1 MWPYQQ
7 LDLGLLAS
15 RTVLRH
21 AVCGTLLWQPQEM
34 KTPMNKER
42 YTLEKA
48 VTAEVKSESVQR
60 HKPPGPKWK
69 AMWMGLL
76 NQENPQTDIDGVCKD
91 LSAWHRALRGMKT
104 LEVCLAEPLTAQVL
118 LETKLYL
125 AHWHSHFLSPQHFP
139 FYLFPLP
146 LTWLNLLGERE
157 LRLKPKFPC
166 SQGQTV
172 KTLYTSKHAE
182 ENSRMVKTQI
192 ATALLYSTDVQLTIP
207 SLILRERRCLHS
219 NVGVWA
225 RSQKEREAVLWVGLM
240 LQKSSN
246 KHCGQHNIY
255 CHCFDIWMHSRDWY
269 GMGIYYFPLSTRDG
283 PSQSRRAT
291 CREEIME
298 ETPLTL
304 ATSSWVRI

>member
-91 LSAWHRALRGMKT
+91 LSA
-104 LEVCLAEPLTAQVL
+104 
-118 LETKLYL
+118 
-125 AHWHSHFLSPQHFP
+125 
-139 FYLFPLP
+139 
-146 LTWLNLLGERE
+146 
-157 LRLKPKFPC
+157 
-166 SQGQTV
+166 
-172 KTLYTSKHAE
+172 
-182 ENSRMVKTQI
+182 
-192 ATALLYSTDVQLTIP
+192 
-207 SLILRERRCLHS
+207 
-219 NVGVWA
+219 
-225 RSQKEREAVLWVGLM
+225 
-240 LQKSSN
+240 
-246 KHCGQHNIY
+246 
-255 CHCFDIWMHSRDWY
+255 
-269 GMGIYYFPLSTRDG
+269 
-283 PSQSRRAT
+283 
-291 CREEIME
+291 
-298 ETPLTL
+298 
-304 ATSSWVRI
+304 